1 MVVLILNNVLML
13 RDILVHCIIKEPLL
27 TIEIFKYETS
37 EDVGCDK
44 QSAQKLHFGQ
54 YD

>member
-1 MVVLILNNVLML
+1 ML
-13 RDILVHCIIKEPLL
+13 EIFLCIVIIEEPLL

-37 EDVGCDK
+37 EDVGCEK